1 MCTAHPREFTSNPD
15 APAWRALEPGPL
27 GGEVTRDETRSRGA
41 AHGGVSALARRD
53 AGEPVRRGWAAAAGE
68 AGRFSPARPS
78 WDRGPTSDPLR
89 NQCPS
94 KPRGPWRCVALLRQ
108 PTNTTA
114 YNLKTKKTLQQAP
127 PSVYQA
133 AVVFVIVSGIC
144 PFALFLCILQRL
156 QRKPAFCY
164 CKEVNIVYLLLDELK
179 SRGTFISARHLER
192 DCF

>member
-15 APAWRALEPGPL
+15 APTWQALEPGPL

-53 AGEPVRRGWAAAAGE
+53 AGEPVRRGWVAAAGE

-108 PTNTTA
+108 PTDTTA
-114 YNLKTKKTLQQAP
+114 YNLKTKKP
-127 PSVYQA
+127 YSK
-133 AVVFVIVSGIC
+133 
-144 PFALFLCILQRL
+144 R
-156 QRKPAFCY
+156 RPAFIRRPLSLLSLAGFVPLLCFSVS
-164 CKEVNIVYLLLDELK
+164 CKGSSGSLHSVTAK
-179 SRGTFISARHLER
+179 K
-192 DCF
+192 